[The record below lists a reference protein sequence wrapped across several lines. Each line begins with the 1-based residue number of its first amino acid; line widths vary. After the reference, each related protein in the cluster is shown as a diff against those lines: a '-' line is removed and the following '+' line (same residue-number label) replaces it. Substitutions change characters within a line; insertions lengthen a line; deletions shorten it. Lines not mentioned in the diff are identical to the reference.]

1 MNELCDQL
9 SLTIARAVVT
19 QQHYDQAVKTI
30 QGAHNDAIGAP
41 KVYYVYAILILFEE
55 FIICELYK
63 FRIFSIISVNVRRMR
78 VCVCVCV
85 CVRP

>member
-1 MNELCDQL
+1 MTESCDQL
-9 SLTIARAVVT
+9 SLTIAGVVVT

-55 FIICELYK
+55 FIIRELYK
-63 FRIFSIISVNVRRMR
+63 FRIFSRITIISVNVRVRL
-78 VCVCVCV
+78 VCC
-85 CVRP
+85 